1 SSRPRRSPSNLD
13 LYPHIV
19 EQHYFT
25 ALIQGFPVGFF
36 MSLAL
41 GPVIFSII
49 NYSISEGVRAGLWI
63 SMGVIIADLLL
74 IAIAL
79 TGVQV
84 LMPENL
90 QVEGPVRIAGAVILM
105 AFGLGTLFNKAK
117 KKKAKEEEPQHFS
130 NIVSFVGKG
139 FLLNILNPANL
150 VLWLGANSF
159 AKTGMKYSLSETL
172 WFFGGALIAI
182 FVTEVSVAFFAVKVK
197 RFLHEKVLKGIN
209 LLTGLIFLGTGI
221 YLLIKP
227 WIDPLI

>member
-1 SSRPRRSPSNLD
+1 M
-13 LYPHIV
+13 

-49 NYSISEGVRAGLWI
+49 NYSIAEGVRAGLWI
-63 SMGVIIADLLL
+63 STGVIIADVLL

-84 LMPENL
+84 LMPESL
-90 QVEGPVRIAGAVILM
+90 QVEGPVRIAGALILM
-105 AFGLGTLFNKAK
+105 AFGLGTLFSKAK
-117 KKKAKEEEPQHFS
+117 KKKAKQEEEPRHFS
-130 NIVSFVGKG
+130 NIISFVGKG

-159 AKTGMKYSLSETL
+159 AKTGMKYSLSETF

-182 FVTEVSVAFFAVKVK
+182 FATEVSVAFFAVKVK
-197 RFLHEKVLKGIN
+197 RFLHENVLKGIN
-209 LLTGLIFLGTGI
+209 LLTGAIFLGTGI

>member
-1 SSRPRRSPSNLD
+1 
-13 LYPHIV
+13 
-19 EQHYFT
+19 
-25 ALIQGFPVGFF
+25 

-49 NYSISEGVRAGLWI
+49 NYSIAEGVRAGLWI
-63 SMGVIIADLLL
+63 STGVILADVLL

-90 QVEGPVRIAGAVILM
+90 QVEGPVRIAGALILM
-105 AFGLGTLFNKAK
+105 AFGLGTLFSKAK
-117 KKKAKEEEPQHFS
+117 KKKAKQEEEPRNFS

-182 FVTEVSVAFFAVKVK
+182 FVTEVSVAVFAVKVK
-197 RFLHEKVLKGIN
+197 RFLHENVLKGIN
-209 LLTGLIFLGTGI
+209 LLTGAIFLGTGI